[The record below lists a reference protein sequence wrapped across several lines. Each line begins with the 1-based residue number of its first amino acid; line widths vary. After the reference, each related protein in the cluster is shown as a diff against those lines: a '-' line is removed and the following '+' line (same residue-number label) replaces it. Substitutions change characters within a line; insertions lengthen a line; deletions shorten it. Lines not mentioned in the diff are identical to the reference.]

1 MPAGGPGTGVSAGS
15 GGPHSDRGAELAS
28 LIAAAGINV
37 TRNPAHPSDL
47 VIVAVGAEGGVIG
60 PATAAGRAADSV
72 GVHLASPNL
81 AELAATPVTSAR
93 ALAAARALI
102 DRLGL
107 RAVRSAD
114 RPGLLV
120 GALLY
125 PHLRDAVAMVD
136 DGYATSADVDT
147 AMTLGCGYP
156 RGPIRLLADA
166 GVGQAVE
173 VLRAM
178 HAGYGDPAFA
188 PPPLMTQYAYGGLSP
203 VSHGE

>member
-1 MPAGGPGTGVSAGS
+1 M
-15 GGPHSDRGAELAS
+15 
-28 LIAAAGINV
+28 
-37 TRNPAHPSDL
+37 
-47 VIVAVGAEGGVIG
+47 
-60 PATAAGRAADSV
+60 
-72 GVHLASPNL
+72 HLAEPNL
-81 AELAATPVTSAR
+81 AELVATPVTSAG

-166 GVGQAVE
+166 GVGDGGRGAPGHARG
-173 VLRAM
+173 LR
-178 HAGYGDPAFA
+178 
-188 PPPLMTQYAYGGLSP
+188 
-203 VSHGE
+203 